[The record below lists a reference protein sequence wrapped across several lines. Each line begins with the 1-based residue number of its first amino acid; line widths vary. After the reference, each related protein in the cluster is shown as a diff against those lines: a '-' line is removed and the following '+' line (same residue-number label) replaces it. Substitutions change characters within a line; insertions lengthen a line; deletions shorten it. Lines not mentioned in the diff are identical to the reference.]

1 MIRELIDTELES
13 VAGGLDLSSPSSP
26 YVTLNN
32 VGNVQLNLQ
41 PQIAVVGFAGGN
53 AVAQNFGGLLAN
65 L

>member
-13 VAGGLDLSSPSSP
+13 VAGGLDSGTPL
-26 YVTLNN
+26 VTLNN

>member
-13 VAGGLDLSSPSSP
+13 VAGGLDSGTPL
-26 YVTLNN
+26 VTLPN